1 MAGTVTLIS
10 ETLGA
15 AVSAQVPDGVIGS
28 PIGDRV
34 ESLGLLASFVRAG
47 GGTTCKAWVQTTL
60 DGGVTWMDIHCFA
73 FTTTTA
79 ASAVHLTAAAVTT
92 PATPADGTTA
102 DNTAVNGFLGP
113 LYRVKLTTTGTYT
126 GASSITITAV
136 FG

>member
-1 MAGTVTLIS
+1 MPATATLIS
-10 ETLGA
+10 EALAA
-15 AVSAQVPDGVIGS
+15 AVTAQVPDGILAS
-28 PIGDRV
+28 PIGERV
-34 ESLGLLASFVRAG
+34 ESLTLFASFVRAG
-47 GGTTCKAWVQTTL
+47 GGTTCKAWVQTSF
-60 DGGVTWMDIHCFA
+60 DGGTNWMDIHCFA

-79 ASAVHLTAAAVTT
+79 LSAVHLTGAAVTS

-126 GASSITITAV
+126 GASSITVTGC